1 MARRYALQEDMSRAR
16 EQRQRDLSGYGLA
29 VLVTLI
35 TTSLS
40 ALLVQH
46 VAQTNLA
53 MVYLLG
59 VTYVAN
65 RKGAGPAILASFL
78 GVAAFDFFF
87 VPPGLTFAVSDV
99 EYLFT
104 FAVML
109 GVSLLISALS
119 TKLNKQSELSQQAA
133 LRAQAE
139 QMRADLLSGVSHDLR
154 TPLASIEGSAE
165 ALLHQNELSEQSRQL
180 AKTIHTESER
190 MSRFVR
196 NMLDMTRAQGSVDL
210 EVDWYAM
217 DELIANAILRTES
230 MFDLPVQLHTAP
242 GTPLAR
248 VDGMLMEQVFVNL
261 LENAVRHAG
270 RKVLVRIEL
279 RQENEWLV
287 IDVIDNG
294 PGLPPGMEEAIFERF
309 QGTKGEGF
317 GLGLAVCRAAL
328 EAHQGSI
335 SARSRQEGGA
345 IFTVKLPIVKE
356 EEVA

>member
-1 MARRYALQEDMSRAR
+1 M
-16 EQRQRDLSGYGLA
+16 SGYGLA
-29 VLVTLI
+29 VLVTLL
-35 TTSLS
+35 TTGLS

-65 RKGAGPAILASFL
+65 RKGAGPAVLASFL

-87 VPPGLTFAVSDV
+87 VPPSFTFAVSDV

-109 GVSLLISALS
+109 GVSLLISALT
-119 TKLNKQSELSQQAA
+119 TKLSKQSEISQQAA
-133 LRAQAE
+133 LRAQTE

-180 AKTIHTESER
+180 ATTIHTESER

-196 NMLDMTRAQGSVDL
+196 NMLDMTRVQGSVDL

-217 DELIANAILRTES
+217 DELIANAILRTEA
-230 MFDLPVQLHTAP
+230 MFDSPVQLHPAP

-261 LENAVRHAG
+261 LENCARHAG
-270 RKVLVRIEL
+270 KSASVRIEL
-279 RQENEWLV
+279 CQERDSVMINV
-287 IDVIDNG
+287 TDDG
-294 PGLPPGMEEAIFERF
+294 PGLPSGMEETIFERF
-309 QGTKGEGF
+309 QGTRGEGL
-317 GLGLAVCRAAL
+317 GLGLAVCRAAI
-328 EAHQGSI
+328 EAHQGTI
-335 SARSRQEGGA
+335 SARRRPEGGS
-345 IFTVKLPIVKE
+345 IFTIKLPIVKE
-356 EEVA
+356 DDIV